1 MKTVSLGAVA
11 EAMDGTLRGADANA
25 LVMGASVDS
34 RTVRDGELFFALR
47 GRTNGADFAPDAH
60 LRGAVAAVA
69 SRPLQVPTV
78 VVEDP
83 LDALQE
89 LARWSL
95 KRMNSPTVV
104 GITGTVGKTTVK
116 DAMEAILRSTG
127 RRVSATAGNFNNE
140 IGLPLTVLAA
150 DERTEVLV
158 LEMGATHKGDIAHLC
173 HIAPPEV
180 GVLTAVSPVHLDS
193 FGSLEDLAAAKGE
206 LALALP
212 DTGTLVSPAG
222 VTEAAT
228 GPGRTFA
235 QRITFG
241 LGPEADLYA
250 AEISEQESGLS
261 FVLHVR
267 DESEERLVEVETPV
281 FGTHLVE
288 PLLAAIGG
296 ALALGL
302 SPKECARGLARL
314 RRTGLRGE
322 VYRLR
327 DDVVVYDD
335 SYNASPAAVAA
346 VLRYGME
353 GAKRQNRRLVAVLGG
368 MFELGAG
375 AREYHREA
383 GALAGEVGVDLL
395 VCVGEE
401 ARWYAE
407 GFPGKVLFY
416 EDAEEAAEGIE
427 GELRG
432 GDYVV
437 VKGSRGVG
445 LDRLTRRL
453 KEKLALV

>member
-1 MKTVSLGAVA
+1 MKTVSLAAVTEALGGRLKGAH
-11 EAMDGTLRGADANA
+11 ADA
-25 LVMGASVDS
+25 LVTGASVDS
-34 RTVRDGELFFALR
+34 RKVRGGELFFALQ
-47 GRTNGADFAPDAH
+47 GRTDGADFAPEAY

-69 SRPLQVPTV
+69 SRPLPMPTV

-83 LDALQE
+83 LVALQE

-95 KRMNSPTVV
+95 KRMNSPRVV
-104 GITGTVGKTTVK
+104 GVTGTVGKTTVK
-116 DAMEAILRSTG
+116 DALEAILRSSG

-222 VTEAAT
+222 VPEAAT
-228 GPGRTFA
+228 GRGRNFA

-241 LGPEADLYA
+241 RGPEANLYA
-250 AEISEQESGLS
+250 TETSEQESGLS
-261 FVLHVR
+261 FELHVR
-267 DESEERLVEVETPV
+267 DGLEERSVEVKTPV

-296 ALALGL
+296 ARALGL
-302 SPKECARGLARL
+302 SPEECAGGLARL

-327 DDVVVYDD
+327 NDVFVYDD

-353 GAKRQNRRLVAVLGG
+353 GARRQDRRFVAILGG

-416 EDAEEAAEGIE
+416 EDAEAAAEGVE

-445 LDRLTRRL
+445 LERLTQRL